1 MISAQTGVLD
11 QVDGSCKLQCGE
23 TTVIC
28 SVTGPIE
35 PKARQELPSQ
45 LALEVVVR
53 PCKGVPN
60 TREKLLED
68 QIRGVVTPVLAKYL
82 YPRQL
87 CQICFQIL
95 ESGEPEDEYNVKEL
109 NSCINAAYLA
119 LIDSGVALQSSFS
132 SVCVSVL
139 GSNNEILVNPTQE
152 QLIKSDSTHIL
163 ALEVGSGGKK
173 IQNVLLIESNGDF
186 TEEIMFNVLSRA
198 EKACVEVAL
207 ELRKAVED
215 KIKRDFIWKQ

>member
-1 MISAQTGVLD
+1 MLEAQTGVLD
-11 QVDGSCKLQCGE
+11 QVDGSCKIQCGE
-23 TTVIC
+23 TSVLC

-45 LALEVVVR
+45 LALEIVVR

-68 QIRGVVTPVLAKYL
+68 QIRGVLTPILARYL

-95 ESGEPEDEYNVKEL
+95 ESGEPDESYSVKEL

-119 LIDSGVALQSSFS
+119 LIDSGIGLQSSFA
-132 SVCVSVL
+132 SVCLSVN
-139 GSNNEILVNPTQE
+139 GPNNEICINPASD
-152 QLIKSDSTHIL
+152 QLIRSTSSHLL
-163 ALEVGSGGKK
+163 ALEMGPGSKK
-173 IQNVLLIESNGDF
+173 TQKVLLIESHGAF
-186 TEEIMFNVLSRA
+186 TEQQLLDVLSKGEEASLPTGGSRA
-198 EKACVEVAL
+198 EKCG
-207 ELRKAVED
+207 RKKD
-215 KIKRDFIWKQ
+215 QQ